1 MIIRATKIIE
11 GKTIAFEFET
21 ESLKGLSRQ
30 IIRAAFDANLRIAKS
45 RSTAVL
51 WTAELL
57 GYSDRWIWEAIKED
71 PSEN

>member
-30 IIRAAFDANLRIAKS
+30 LIRAAFDANLRIAKS

-57 GYSDRWIWEAIKED
+57 GYSDRWVWDCIKD
-71 PSEN
+71 DFPEN